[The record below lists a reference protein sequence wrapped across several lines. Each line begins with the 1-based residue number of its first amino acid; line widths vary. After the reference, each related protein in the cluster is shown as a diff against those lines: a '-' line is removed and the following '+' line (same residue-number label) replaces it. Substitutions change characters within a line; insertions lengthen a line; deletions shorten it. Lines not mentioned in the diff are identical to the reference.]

1 MENEPAAAA
10 RLVLLA
16 ILPDLVDRTG
26 EIIGHD

>member
-16 ILPDLVDRTG
+16 ILPDLLDRTQ
-26 EIIGHD
+26 EVIGHD